1 MSDFWELVK
10 SVWNDGLY
18 GVNVSQILI
27 AIAIISFAMI
37 FRQLFT
43 RIIIR
48 QIERLTAHTKNEIDD
63 QIIDSLEAPI
73 RFVPIVIGFFLATAY
88 LELSEDVQ
96 SFVDNVNRSLVAFTL
111 FWALHKASDLASYIL
126 QKADRMLSTSMISW
140 LAKMIKAAFIVI
152 GSATILEIWGIEVA
166 PLIAG
171 LGLFGVAVALGA
183 QDVFKNLIAGLFII
197 GERRFNPGDWVLVTG
212 IVEGTVEHIGFRTT
226 TIRRFDKAPVYVPN
240 SQLAD
245 NAVTNFSRMTYRR
258 IKWLIGIE
266 YSATSDQLRLI
277 RAGIEAYI
285 AENKDFARPDE
296 TATFVHID
304 RFSDSSIDI
313 LLYAFTRTTD
323 WIEWLKVKEEL
334 LLKIK
339 ELVEATGTGF
349 AFPSRS
355 LYIAAH
361 GSDLEAIPQAKENTH
376 DT

>member
-10 SVWNDGLY
+10 SVWYDGLY
-18 GVNVSQILI
+18 GINISQILI
-27 AIAIISFAMI
+27 AMAIIFVAML

-63 QIIDSLEAPI
+63 QIVESLEAPI
-73 RFVPIVIGFFLATAY
+73 RFVPIVIGFFFATAY
-88 LELSEDVQ
+88 LDLSQDVQ
-96 SFVDNVNRSLVAFTL
+96 SFIDNVNRSLVAFTL
-111 FWALHKASDLASYIL
+111 FWALHKASDLVSHVL
-126 QKADRMLSTSMISW
+126 QKADRMLSSSMIIW
-140 LAKMIKAAFIVI
+140 IAKIIKAAFIVI
-152 GSATILEIWGIEVA
+152 GSATVLEIWGIEVA

-183 QDVFKNLIAGLFII
+183 QDVFKNLIAGLFIL

-245 NAVTNFSRMTYRR
+245 YAVTNFSRMTYRR

-266 YSATSDQLRLI
+266 YSASAEQLRQI
-277 RAGIEAYI
+277 RTGIEAYI
-285 AENKDFARPDE
+285 AENKDFARPEE

-339 ELVEATGTGF
+339 DLVESTGTGF

-361 GSDLEAIPQAKENTH
+361 GTDLEAIPQAKEEQAS
-376 DT
+376 